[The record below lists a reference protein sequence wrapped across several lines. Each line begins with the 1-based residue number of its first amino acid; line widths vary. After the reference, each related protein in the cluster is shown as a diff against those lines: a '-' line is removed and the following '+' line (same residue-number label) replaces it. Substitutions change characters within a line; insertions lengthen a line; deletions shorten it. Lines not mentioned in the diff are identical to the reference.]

1 VAVETSGVSG
11 RYSADGSRPTEVS
24 VASLAKPRQRRPALV
39 VIGLL
44 FVALAGLAGAL
55 VYGSLT
61 TTVAVLA
68 AGNDLEPGQTVTATD
83 LRVVELANLGD
94 AATIAVADQ
103 AGVIGRVAR
112 GPIPAGTLLNDGL
125 FGAPGSAVP
134 PGMAVVG
141 AALEPGAAPG
151 PDLRAGDLVDV
162 LAVAAVTTGLERPG
176 DIQALVIAPATIWS
190 VERPDGSVGGR
201 IVVSLLVPSDSQTA
215 VAQAAADDRLRL
227 ALKGSG

>member
-1 VAVETSGVSG
+1 MAVETSSAAGPHGPDGARSG
-11 RYSADGSRPTEVS
+11 EVS

-39 VIGLL
+39 IVGLL
-44 FVALAGLAGAL
+44 CVALAALVGAL

-68 AGNDLEPGQTVTATD
+68 ASNDLEPGQTVTATD
-83 LRVVELANLGD
+83 LRVVELSNLGD
-94 AATIAVADQ
+94 AATIGVADQ
-103 AGVIGRVAR
+103 ERVIGRVAR

-125 FGAPGSAVP
+125 FGAPGTAIP

-162 LAVAAVTTGLERPG
+162 LGVAGPTSGLDRPG
-176 DIQALVIAPATIWS
+176 EAEAIVIAPATVWS
-190 VERPDGSVGGR
+190 VERPDGTVGGR
-201 IVVSLLVPSDSQTA
+201 LVVSLLVPSDTQTA

-227 ALKGSG
+227 ALKASG